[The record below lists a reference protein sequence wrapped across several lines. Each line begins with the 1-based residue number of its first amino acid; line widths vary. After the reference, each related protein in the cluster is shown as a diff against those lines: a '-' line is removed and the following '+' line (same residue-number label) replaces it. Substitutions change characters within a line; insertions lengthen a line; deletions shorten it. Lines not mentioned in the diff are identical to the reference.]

1 MINYGFT
8 EFEKDVKELTRLV
21 KKEFEPEVLLA
32 VARGGLTIGHF
43 MANALK
49 NRNLF
54 VLNSIHYDD
63 DKKLDTVEVFNIP
76 DLSKYK
82 RVLIVEDII
91 DSGES
96 MVEILRILK
105 DLYPEVEFKTATL
118 FYKERA
124 LVKPDFTIKEAKDW
138 IVFLWDIE
146 I

>member
-1 MINYGFT
+1 MIYYSYE
-8 EFEKDVKELTRLV
+8 EFEKDVKELSRLV

-43 MANALK
+43 MASALN

-54 VLNSIHYDD
+54 VLNSIHYEDS
-63 DKKLDTVEVFNIP
+63 KKLDTVEVFNVP
-76 DLSKYK
+76 DLTGYK
-82 RVLIVEDII
+82 KILIVEDII

-96 MVEILRILK
+96 MVEILRILREQ
-105 DLYPEVEFKTATL
+105 YPEIEFKTATL

-124 LVKPDFTIKEAKDW
+124 LVKPDYTIKEAKDW